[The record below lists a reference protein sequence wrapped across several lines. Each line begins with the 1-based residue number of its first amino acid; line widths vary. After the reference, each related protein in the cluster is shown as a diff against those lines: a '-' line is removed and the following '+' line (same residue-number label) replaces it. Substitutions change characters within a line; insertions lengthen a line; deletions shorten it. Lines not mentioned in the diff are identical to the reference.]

1 MLSFLLRE
9 ADSAQ
14 VQVASGL
21 TQQPERFPGSAWVTV
36 GFSIRKRQRGWRE
49 NLTPQPEHR
58 T

>member
-1 MLSFLLRE
+1 MFSFLLRE

-36 GFSIRKRQRGWRE
+36 GFSIRKRHKGLSRGDLME
-49 NLTPQPEHR
+49 VFP
-58 T
+58 